1 MKKYF
6 IKDSGKEVKL
16 GDFIS
21 VEHNRSNGYVS
32 YDGVFDEDV
41 LNLLIKDDLIEVKE
55 VQPTVH
61 TKSNVSK
68 DTQKDIDD
76 FFNLLD
82 THIAAPEKST
92 KPTKPT
98 ESKAIMHKIKA
109 IHNQIDALE
118 YGLHEARKTLDE
130 LKDMLKSKQ

>member
-21 VEHNRSNGYVS
+21 VEHNMSNGYVS
-32 YDGVFDEDV
+32 YEGVFDEDI
-41 LNLLIKDDLIEVKE
+41 LDLLIKDDLIEVKE

-68 DTQKDIDD
+68 DIQKDIDD
-76 FFNLLD
+76 FFNLLN
-82 THIAAPEKST
+82 TLNAAPE

-98 ESKAIMHKIKA
+98 ESKVIMHKIKA
-109 IHNQIDALE
+109 VHNQIDVLE

-130 LKDMLKSKQ
+130 LKGMLKSKQ

>member
-21 VEHNRSNGYVS
+21 VMHNRSNGYVS
-32 YDGVFDEDV
+32 YEGVFDEDI
-41 LNLLIKDDLIEVKE
+41 LDLLIKDDLIEVKE

-82 THIAAPEKST
+82 TLNAAPEKPT

-98 ESKAIMHKIKA
+98 EFKTIMHKIKA
-109 IHNQIDALE
+109 IHNQIGVLE
-118 YGLHEARKTLDE
+118 CGLHEVRKTLDE
-130 LKDMLKSKQ
+130 LKDM

>member
-6 IKDSGKEVKL
+6 IKKTNEEVKA
-16 GDFIS
+16 GDIIEIDHGGYAHVVMKVDQEDLDNFI
-21 VEHNRSNGYVS
+21 
-32 YDGVFDEDV
+32 ED
-41 LNLLIKDDLIEVKE
+41 NFLIVKDVPCKKCCS
-55 VQPTVH
+55 
-61 TKSNVSK
+61 KSGVSK

-109 IHNQIDALE
+109 IHNHIDALE

>member
-32 YDGVFDEDV
+32 YEGVFDKDI
-41 LNLLIKDDLIEVKE
+41 LDILIKEDLIEVKE

-61 TKSNVSK
+61 TKSGVSK
-68 DTQKDIDD
+68 DTQKDIDN

-82 THIAAPEKST
+82 THIATPEKPT

-98 ESKAIMHKIKA
+98 ESKVIMHKIKA
-109 IHNQIDALE
+109 IHNHIDALE